1 MSEIAASSPPIAAP
15 RAPAPAAL
23 VGPEAGPPQLP
34 GVSIVLPCFNEEEN
48 VADAVRAALLAGR
61 RAAVDHEVIVV
72 DDGSRDRTLEIAL
85 GLREQNP
92 AVRVVNHQ
100 VNLGYG
106 AALRSGIA
114 AASQPWILLTDAD
127 LQFDLTQLEDFLPF
141 AEDHDLIVGWR
152 VQRMD
157 PLGRRLAAALWNRLV
172 DAVFGLPVRD
182 VDCAFKLVRTELVK
196 DMPLTASGAM
206 ISTELIV
213 RCLAAGARLEQIG
226 VRHRPR
232 QAGKQ
237 SGTSPRV
244 VARAFLELGS
254 ARRQLG
260 TLRHAHPAR

>member
-1 MSEIAASSPPIAAP
+1 MSEIAAPAP
-15 RAPAPAAL
+15 RISAARPAPANDVAP
-23 VGPEAGPPQLP
+23 GADPPPLP
-34 GVSIVLPCFNEEEN
+34 GVSIVLPCFDEEEN
-48 VADAVRAALLAGR
+48 VADAVHAAVLAGR

-85 GLREQNP
+85 ALRAQNP
-92 AVRVVNHQ
+92 AVRVIEHP

-141 AEDHDLIVGWR
+141 AEDHDLILGWR
-152 VQRMD
+152 VERMD
-157 PLGRRLAAALWNRLV
+157 PLGRRVAAAMWNRLV
-172 DAVFGLPVRD
+172 DLVFGLPVRD
-182 VDCAFKLVRTELVK
+182 VDCAFKLVRSELVK
-196 DMPLTASGAM
+196 DMPLDASGAM

-213 RCLAAGARLEQIG
+213 RCLAQGARLKQIG

-232 QAGKQ
+232 QAGSQ

-244 VARAFLELGS
+244 VARAFRELVS

-260 TLRHAHPAR
+260 TLRHAHAAR